1 MGLTVID
8 AGVIIGFLDAN
19 DSHHLEA
26 HAALDDARSRNDRL
40 VLPASAFAEV
50 LVGPSRRGPA
60 AVAAV
65 RGLVERVP
73 IDVEPL
79 DLEIAMLAAAVRA
92 RHRSIKLPDALVIA
106 TASHIDADHL
116 ITTDRNGRRGPRS
129 SCGLRSA
136 RSDELTGRRPRRHR
150 PIGPRT
156 SLPTMPASAGIG
168 RFSAAVARA

>member
-92 RHRSIKLPDALVIA
+92 QHRSIKLPDALVIA

-116 ITTDRNGRRGPRS
+116 ITTDRTWPPRS
-129 SCGLRSA
+129 TLKLR
-136 RSDELTGRRPRRHR
+136 
-150 PIGPRT
+150 
-156 SLPTMPASAGIG
+156 ASI
-168 RFSAAVARA
+168 SEI